1 MKASRLLDFNDM
13 QLVDVAKPAA
23 GPLDLVVKVE
33 ACGICGSDRH
43 MYKGEF
49 PTRRPVTLGHE
60 FSGIVESVGTAV
72 TRFKVG
78 DRITGD
84 PNIACG
90 HCSQCK
96 NSRINLCEN
105 LEALGVHR
113 DGGFAD
119 YVLVPQNQAHLLAAD
134 LNPLHGAFCEPLAC
148 CLHALDVARI
158 RPGQSVAI
166 LGGGVIGLIMV
177 QLAKL
182 NGAAHIILSTRQK
195 SRRDLALEL
204 GATAAVDPSSTD
216 ATAAIAGAGGL
227 VPGGVDVILECAG
240 VPETFKQ
247 SIEIAKR
254 GGTVVVFGVMPQ
266 GQKVSVMPFDLL
278 VKEIRLEGAFLNPF
292 THGRAAEMVAS
303 GVLDLDSLITRTIP
317 LDEVAAT
324 IHADPAAGDV
334 KIIAV
339 P

>member
-158 RPGQSVAI
+158 
-166 LGGGVIGLIMV
+166 
-177 QLAKL
+177 K
-182 NGAAHIILSTRQK
+182 GAAHIILSTRQK